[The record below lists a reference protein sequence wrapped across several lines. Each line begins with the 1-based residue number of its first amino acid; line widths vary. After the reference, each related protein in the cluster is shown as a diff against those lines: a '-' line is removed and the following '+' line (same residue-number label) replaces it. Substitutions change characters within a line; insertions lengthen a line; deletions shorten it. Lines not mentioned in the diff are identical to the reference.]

1 MVVAVQDGFINNVV
15 VLTRNHGYRKE
26 IQGTKV
32 PPFIYKKYPL
42 LREAI
47 NRRSIVYNQ
56 QLEQVERMEAAGEIV
71 VIRPQKP
78 VVVDRIER
86 DIKKLTELMKKDTGV
101 RNSLFFVFDSERV
114 YYESWCN

>member
-1 MVVAVQDGFINNVV
+1 MGTVRKF
-15 VLTRNHGYRKE
+15 RNEGS
-26 IQGTKV
+26 T
-32 PPFIYKKYPL
+32 FIYKKYPL

-86 DIKKLTELMKKDTGV
+86 DIKKLTELYEEGY
-101 RNSLFFVFDSERV
+101 RCAEHFAFRFDSERV

>member
-1 MVVAVQDGFINNVV
+1 MPCTLFSLLMLILFASISYYARSCGFEV
-15 VLTRNHGYRKE
+15 
-26 IQGTKV
+26 
-32 PPFIYKKYPL
+32 YKKYPL

-86 DIKKLTELMKKDTGV
+86 DIKKLTEL
-101 RNSLFFVFDSERV
+101 
-114 YYESWCN
+114 YEEGYRCAEHFAFRF

>member
-1 MVVAVQDGFINNVV
+1 V

-86 DIKKLTELMKKDTGV
+86 DIKKLTEL
-101 RNSLFFVFDSERV
+101 
-114 YYESWCN
+114 YEEGYRCAEHFAFRF